1 MMADPI
7 FVDIPTECDL
17 ISIDELV
24 ARRNQLFEAHRIE
37 VKHSPREHED
47 AGAFDDTGI
56 NNEDSDDQERHY
68 NAFNTDEDPLGTPR
82 SSDRYSRAP
91 SVTSTVEP
99 NQRTPSQNGAAGGR
113 HREIAID
120 PLDPTEDPF
129 SPSLRSEHCNYS
141 PQNRSSSP
149 TRSYS

>member
-7 FVDIPTECDL
+7 FMDIPMECNL

-24 ARRNQLFEAHRIE
+24 ARRNQLLETHRIE
-37 VKHSPREHED
+37 VKHSPRERED

-56 NNEDSDDQERHY
+56 NNEAFDDQEHHY
-68 NAFNTDEDPLGTPR
+68 NAFDTDEDPMGTPE
-82 SSDRYSRAP
+82 SSDRFSRTL
-91 SVTSTVEP
+91 SVTSAVEP
-99 NQRTPSQNGAAGGR
+99 SQRTPSQNRTGGGR
-113 HREIAID
+113 HHEITSD
-120 PLDPTEDPF
+120 PLDPIEDPS
-129 SPSLRSEHCNYS
+129 SPGLRSEHSNHS